1 MDMVKEA
8 EGWLVKYATFLAVSP
23 ATPTLAALFE
33 EKILGSVINKI
44 GLDRTKIVET
54 AAADKYSWK

>member
-8 EGWLVKYATFLAVSP
+8 EGWLVKYAAFLP
-23 ATPTLAALFE
+23 TTPTLAALFE

-44 GLDRTKIVET
+44 GLDRAKI
-54 AAADKYSWK
+54 

>member
-8 EGWLVKYATFLAVSP
+8 ERWLVKYAAFLTP
-23 ATPTLAALFE
+23 GTPTLAALFE

-44 GLDRTKIVET
+44 GLDRAKI
-54 AAADKYSWK
+54 